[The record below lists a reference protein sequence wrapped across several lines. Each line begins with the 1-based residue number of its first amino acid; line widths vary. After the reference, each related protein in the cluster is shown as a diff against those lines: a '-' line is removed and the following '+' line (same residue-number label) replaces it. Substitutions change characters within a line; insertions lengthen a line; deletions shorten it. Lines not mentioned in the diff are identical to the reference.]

1 MKVLRSLTLVALAT
15 VLLAGCTATQ
25 KVEEKKMEATP
36 EATPVA
42 TPAASATPA
51 AEGSEKKMMSYTL
64 ADVAKHAT
72 KDDCWMA
79 IKGKVYD
86 VTAVTSSGKHP
97 GGPVILQGCGKD
109 ATKGFTE
116 RGGKG
121 EHSEKAWGFL
131 EGMQIGELSQ
141 QVPFTSKETQNTPAD
156 AGVFA
161 FWSVQRK
168 NDYSA
173 FTLTVSF
180 FGLEASAFLNVTVMT
195 P

>member
-1 MKVLRSLTLVALAT
+1 MKVLRSLTLVAVAA
-15 VLLAGCTATQ
+15 VLLAGCTARQ
-25 KVEEKKMEATP
+25 KVEEKKMGAAST
-36 EATPVA
+36 A
-42 TPAASATPA
+42 TPAASATPEA
-51 AEGSEKKMMSYTL
+51 QGSEKKMMSYTL

-79 IKGKVYD
+79 IKGNVYD
-86 VTAVTSSGKHP
+86 VTPVTSSGKHP

-141 QVPFTSKETQNTPAD
+141 
-156 AGVFA
+156 
-161 FWSVQRK
+161 
-168 NDYSA
+168 
-173 FTLTVSF
+173 
-180 FGLEASAFLNVTVMT
+180 
-195 P
+195 